1 MKRIPQPIVDRA
13 EAVMRQVLAG
23 ELVNCRVITKLAGGR
38 AVICVYDLGVHWRLV
53 WPRGSPGKY
62 QILSHAE
69 YDCLT
74 SKTTQAK
81 RRMKSLT
88 A

>member
-1 MKRIPQPIVDRA
+1 MKRVPQQVVGRA
-13 EAVMRQVLAG
+13 EAIIQQVLAG
-23 ELVNCRVITKLAGGR
+23 EPVNFRVITKLAGGR
-38 AVICVYDLGVHWRLV
+38 AVICVHDLGIHWRLV
-53 WPRGSPGKY
+53 WPRGSPGKH

-74 SKTTQAK
+74 SKTVQA
-81 RRMKSLT
+81 RRRLKSLT